1 MRGDIKSNAVIQ
13 TKRRPRSR
21 NEAQRRDV
29 GGKVQPLSEQR
40 SEHAFVLVGRV
51 LVLVAFLL
59 AWYGIT
65 ALGLVEPTVLPGPG
79 ETWRAFIE
87 MAYGGRLLINLWST
101 IEATLIALVAAGI
114 PGAILGLM
122 LALLPR
128 TEAIMSPYIDAL
140 NSAPRIAL
148 APVLIVLFGLG
159 QLPKIVL
166 AGTLV
171 IFMTLMNARAGVH
184 AAEDDYLRLLRA
196 MGATKYQI
204 FTKALLPVATPALA
218 IGFRLGLIYSLLGV
232 VAMELISAERG
243 IGVLIAQY
251 SATFQMDKVYAL
263 LLILVLI
270 AAALN
275 AGTQYLERRLLKW
288 QPPRTR

>member
-1 MRGDIKSNAVIQ
+1 MQQANRHISDSNFVI
-13 TKRRPRSR
+13 
-21 NEAQRRDV
+21 
-29 GGKVQPLSEQR
+29 
-40 SEHAFVLVGRV
+40 VGRV
-51 LVLVAFLL
+51 LVLVGFLL
-59 AWYGIT
+59 IWFAIT
-65 ALGLVEPTVLPGPG
+65 ALDLVERTVLTGPA
-79 ETWRAFIE
+79 ETWRAFVE
-87 MAYGGRLLINLWST
+87 LASGGALLTNLWST
-101 IEATLIALVAAGI
+101 LEATLIALVVAGV

-128 TEAIMSPYIDAL
+128 TEAIMSPYIDAF

-171 IFMTLMNARAGVH
+171 VFVTLMNARAGVH

-196 MGATKYQI
+196 MGASKYQV
-204 FTKALLPVATPALA
+204 FTKALLPVAAPALA

-263 LLILVLI
+263 LLILILI
-270 AAALN
+270 AALLN
-275 AGTQYLERRLLKW
+275 TGTQYIERRLLKW
-288 QPPRTR
+288 QPPKTH

>member
-1 MRGDIKSNAVIQ
+1 M
-13 TKRRPRSR
+13 
-21 NEAQRRDV
+21 
-29 GGKVQPLSEQR
+29 QPLSEER
-40 SEHAFVLVGRV
+40 SERAFVFIGRV
-51 LVLVAFLL
+51 CVLLAFLL

-65 ALGLVEPTVLPGPG
+65 ALGILEPTVLPGPI
-79 ETWRAFIE
+79 ETWQGFIE
-87 MAYGGRLLINLWST
+87 MAHGGRLLTNLWST
-101 IEATLIALVAAGI
+101 IEATLIALVVAGI

-171 IFMTLMNARAGVH
+171 VFMTLMNARAGVH

-288 QPPRTR
+288 QPPRTH

>member
-1 MRGDIKSNAVIQ
+1 MQQANGQISDSNFVI
-13 TKRRPRSR
+13 
-21 NEAQRRDV
+21 
-29 GGKVQPLSEQR
+29 
-40 SEHAFVLVGRV
+40 VGRV
-51 LVLVAFLL
+51 LVLVGFLL
-59 AWYGIT
+59 IWFAIT
-65 ALGLVEPTVLPGPG
+65 ALGLVDQTVLSGPA
-79 ETWRAFIE
+79 ETWRAFVGL
-87 MAYGGRLLINLWST
+87 ASGGTLLSNLWST
-101 IEATLIALVAAGI
+101 LEATLIALVVAGV

-171 IFMTLMNARAGVH
+171 VFVTLMNARAGVH
-184 AAEDDYLRLLRA
+184 AAEDDYLRLLKA
-196 MGATKYQI
+196 MGASKFQV
-204 FTKALLPVATPALA
+204 FSKALLPVAAPALA

-232 VAMELISAERG
+232 VAMELISAEKG
-243 IGVLIAQY
+243 MGVLIAQY

-263 LLILVLI
+263 LLILILI
-270 AAALN
+270 AALLN
-275 AGTQYLERRLLKW
+275 TGTQYIERRLLKW
-288 QPPRTR
+288 QSPKTH